1 MINSLLPQLI
11 ESTIDPVTVGKGHS
25 DSNSFRTERLA
36 NPPLPSMWLL
46 TARGVVKLLQGEIT
60 EAKSD
65 LREAINQGGANGET
79 VTAYAITQV

>member
-11 ESTIDPVTVGKGHS
+11 ESTIDPVTVEGHS
-25 DSNSFRTERLA
+25 DSNSFDTERLA

-46 TARGVVKLLQGEIT
+46 TARGAVELLQGEIT